1 MAGKAQA
8 QQRYMNHSRQYFGVH
23 SGKNNKICCK
33 ITLYSAIMHYMED
46 LMMSNV
52 TVQSRVN
59 PELKA
64 LAENI
69 FANMGMSTADAI
81 RIFLQQSV
89 NEGRLPFQPST
100 KVPNA
105 KTLAAFAETEAN
117 KTHRTSL
124 EELRSDMDL

>member
-1 MAGKAQA
+1 
-8 QQRYMNHSRQYFGVH
+8 
-23 SGKNNKICCK
+23 
-33 ITLYSAIMHYMED
+33 MED
-46 LMMSNV
+46 LIMSNV
-52 TVQSRVN
+52 TVQTRVN

-105 KTLAAFAETEAN
+105 KTLAAFAECQG
-117 KTHRTSL
+117 
-124 EELRSDMDL
+124 RSKIRP

>member
-1 MAGKAQA
+1 
-8 QQRYMNHSRQYFGVH
+8 
-23 SGKNNKICCK
+23 
-33 ITLYSAIMHYMED
+33 
-46 LMMSNV
+46 MSNV

-69 FANMGMSTADAI
+69 FANMGMSIADAI

-89 NEGRLPFQPST
+89 NEGGLPFQPST

-105 KTLAAFAETEAN
+105 ETLAAFAETEAN

-124 EELRSDMDL
+124 EKLRSDMDL